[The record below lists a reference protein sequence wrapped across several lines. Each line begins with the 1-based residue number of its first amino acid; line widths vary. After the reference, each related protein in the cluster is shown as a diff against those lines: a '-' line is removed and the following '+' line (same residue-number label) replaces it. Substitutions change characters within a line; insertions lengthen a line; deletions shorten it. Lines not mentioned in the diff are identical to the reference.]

1 VANPW
6 LERRVLAFAHQA
18 GEKEGPSSTLWAIE
32 RALSL
37 GATGIELD
45 VHATA
50 DGELVVGHDPTLDR
64 TTNGSGAIAKTTR
77 EEISRLDNAYWFVP
91 GEATVRGRPAEQY
104 AFRGRA
110 PADRR
115 FAVAALDDVLEMTAG
130 TVVNLDIKQTAPA
143 VEPYEEAL
151 ARTLAAHHRR
161 DDVIVASF
169 LDAAIERFSQCA
181 PHVATSLGQN
191 AIVGFVQAVARGEQP
206 DPSLGRHAAI
216 QVPPSFLGVELV
228 SARFVEAAHAL
239 GLAVHVW
246 TIDEPGE
253 MERLCGL
260 GVDGIMSDRP
270 SVLVEVLTRLG
281 VAWRPPGGSARSQGQ
296 TNRAERC
303 QP

>member
-1 VANPW
+1 MANPW

-18 GEKEGPSSTLWAIE
+18 GEKEGPSSTLWSIE
-32 RALSL
+32 RAVSL
-37 GATGIELD
+37 GVTGIELD

-50 DGELVVGHDPTLDR
+50 DGKLVVGHDATLDR
-64 TTNGSGAIAKTTR
+64 TTNSSGAIAQTTWDQ
-77 EEISRLDNAYWFVP
+77 ISRLDNAYWFVP
-91 GEATVRGRPAEQY
+91 GEATVCGRPAEQY

-110 PADRR
+110 PADKR

-130 TVVNLDIKQTAPA
+130 TFVNLDIKQTAPA

-169 LDAAIERFSQCA
+169 LDAAIERFRQCA
-181 PHVATSLGQN
+181 PHIATSLGQN
-191 AIVGFVQAVARGEQP
+191 AIVGFTQALARGERP
-206 DPSLGRHAAI
+206 DPSLGGHAAI

-260 GVDGIMSDRP
+260 GVDGIMSDCP
-270 SVLVEVLTRLG
+270 SVLVGVLDRLG
-281 VAWRPPGGSARSQGQ
+281 VAWRPPGGSVRSEKR
-296 TNRAERC
+296 TNRESRP